1 MKLMLNRFLVLLV
14 VLMTQLTFAQE
25 RAVSGVVTDNTGM
38 PIPGV
43 SVLVKGTK
51 SGTQTD
57 FEGKFSLKAATN
69 QVFIFSYIGMKT
81 KELKAT
87 ASSMS
92 VKLEDSET
100 NLEEV
105 IITAQGI
112 KREKQALGYA
122 VSEIKSA
129 DLEQRAEG
137 DVARV
142 LSGKASGVVVNQA
155 SGISGSATNIIIRG
169 YTSITGS
176 NQPLFI
182 VDGVPFSGDTNAAG
196 NFADGNS
203 GSSRFLDLD
212 PNNIEKINVLKGFA
226 AATLYGTAGKN
237 GVILITTKAGSSK
250 IGPKKTEISVNQSIF
265 INEIASLPDYQN
277 SYGNGF
283 DQAYGNFFSNWG
295 PSFTADGLGG
305 YASPGSG
312 IAADGTISHPYNRAN
327 LATAF
332 PEYQGV
338 RIPYAAQK
346 NNVKDFF
353 RQGVVTSTNINMAGG
368 SDDGKVSYNFNF
380 GHLDDEGFTPGNK
393 LNRTSF
399 SAGGRAELSNNF
411 TISGTMNYSRTDFT
425 TPPVARSGG
434 SGVEGNGLSIFAD
447 IFYTPR
453 NVDLQGWPYQNPI
466 TGSNVSYRSASDI
479 LNPYWTLNNSFN
491 TQLTNR
497 AFGNASLAYKINENI
512 SLIYRVGYDFYNERN
527 ESGTNRGAPR
537 GPVLGKYDTFDNNNL
552 IWDHNFIVNGNY
564 ALSDKFG
571 VSFNVGATSRHENYD
586 RQGVTSTDQGVFDV
600 FRHFNFSN
608 QAPIQYSEVRNIVGA
623 YGQAEFDYNKYL
635 YLTLAARNDWVSNTF
650 DNSIAYPSASMSFI
664 PSKAFPDITS
674 KNGIN
679 FLKLRAGWG
688 TSAGF
693 ATGYP
698 VANTI
703 DGVARNF
710 SDISGVVSPS
720 QNTNLDLGNPKLKP
734 ELYSEVELGLETK
747 LVDNRITLDF
757 SYFKRK
763 TENLITNS
771 PIANSTGYT
780 NTFTNIGLME
790 GDGFEFDLGLH
801 VVKNAEQGFNW
812 NINTNF
818 TTSKMI
824 VKDLGG
830 ADNLTVAG
838 FTNLGNQAIV
848 GEQMGVLVGSRVL
861 RDANDNLVVN
871 SAGDYVTE
879 EGNFIIGNP
888 NPDFILNTSNSISYR
903 GLNLS
908 MLMSYTAGGDIYSQT
923 IAAIQGRGLTADTE
937 DRLNT
942 FILPG
947 VTATGEPN
955 TTQINNSSYYFN
967 NLGFGPSELRVYD
980 GSVIRL
986 QEISLGYDL
995 PKEWLD
1001 KTPFG
1006 GVTMS
1011 FSGYNLYYNAFNTPE
1026 GVNFD
1031 PNVVG
1036 TGVGNGRGFDFLNG
1050 PSGKRYGF
1058 SLKATF

>member
-338 RIPYAAQK
+338 RIPYAAQQ

-838 FTNLGNQAIV
+838 VTNLGNQAIV